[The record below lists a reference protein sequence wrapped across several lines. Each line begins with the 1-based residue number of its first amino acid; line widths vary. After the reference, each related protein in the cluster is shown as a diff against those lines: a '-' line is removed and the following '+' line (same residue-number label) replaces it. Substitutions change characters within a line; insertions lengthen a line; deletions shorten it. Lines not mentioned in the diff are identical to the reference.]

1 MDVIKVKLML
11 KGLKKSPNLQ
21 EQHQE
26 AIKEMENFL
35 NESKKE
41 DMSSQAQSKKEESS
55 QAQSKTIVGSA

>member
-41 DMSSQAQSKKEESS
+41 DVSS
-55 QAQSKTIVGSA
+55 QAQSKTIVGAA